1 MVDDYQKRKV
11 ITPKFRA
18 SFVKVWK
25 PEAFEE
31 GQDAKY
37 SITMMFPEGT
47 DLSGL
52 KSAAKAAKDD
62 KWGNK
67 PPKKLVTPFK
77 DGNEMDRE
85 ECEDMI
91 VVRASS
97 KHQPGIVGLDPRVP
111 ITDET
116 VFYSGCWARASLQ
129 AFAYDYKGMKKG
141 VSFALNNVQK
151 LRDDEAFSG
160 GGSKAEDD
168 FDDDTSERSEPNEF
182 EDDDFDF

>member
-1 MVDDYQKRKV
+1 MTNDYQKRKV

-25 PEAFEE
+25 PEAFDE

-37 SITMMFPEGT
+37 SIVMMFTKGT
-47 DLSGL
+47 DLSKL
-52 KSAAKAAKDD
+52 KAAATAAKDD

-67 PPKKLVTPFK
+67 PPKKLETPFK
-77 DGNEMDRE
+77 DGDDMDRE

-97 KHQPGIVGLDPRVP
+97 KHKPGVVGIDPRVP

-116 VFYSGCWARASLQ
+116 EFYSGCYARASLQ

-151 LRDDEAFSG
+151 LEDGEAFSG

-168 FDDDTSERSEPNEF
+168 FDDDTSERSSNEF
-182 EDDDFDF
+182 EDDDDLGF